1 MMMTFSKMYG
11 AISERI
17 NGEVKIMNSFYKKL
31 LPPVGPI
38 DVVLDTDTFNEI
50 DDQFALS
57 YMLSY
62 RERLNVKALYA
73 APFYNSHSVGPE
85 DGMVK
90 SYNEI
95 LKLLELAKRED
106 LKELT
111 FKGSVDYLKDE
122 KTPQISDAARDL
134 SARAMKYTEENP
146 LYVVAIGAI
155 TNVASAI
162 LLNPEIV
169 NKMVIVWLGGH
180 AQEWPD
186 TYEFNMMQDVA
197 AARVIFG
204 CGAPVIQLPCAGV
217 VDHFYISEPELNYW
231 LIGKNPLADY
241 LAKAAI
247 NEANAYAKGKPW
259 SRVIWDVTAV
269 AYLVNENNRFMDYK
283 ITSSPICQ
291 YDHHYSYDVRRHPIS
306 YVTIIKRDALMED
319 LIQRLTK

>member
-1 MMMTFSKMYG
+1 MNDF
-11 AISERI
+11 ER
-17 NGEVKIMNSFYKKL
+17 KL
-31 LPPVGPI
+31 LPPKGPI

-62 RERLNVKALYA
+62 KERLNVKALYA
-73 APFYNSHSVGPE
+73 APFFNIHSTGPE
-85 DGMVK
+85 DGMIK
-90 SYNEI
+90 SYEEI
-95 LKLLELAKRED
+95 LTLLDLAGRTD
-106 LKELT
+106 LKEVT

-122 KTPQISDAARDL
+122 KTPQISPSAEHL
-134 SARAMKYTEENP
+134 SKLAMNYTEENP

-169 NKMVIVWLGGH
+169 NRIVIVWLGGH

-186 TYEFNMMQDVA
+186 TMEFNMMQDVA

-204 CGAPVIQLPCAGV
+204 CGCPVVQLPCAGI

-231 LIGKNPLADY
+231 FMDKNPLATY
-241 LAKAAI
+241 LAKSVI

-259 SRVIWDVTAV
+259 TRVIWDVTAV
-269 AYLVNENNRFMDYK
+269 AYLVNDNNRFMDYK
-283 ITSSPICQ
+283 VIPSPICQ

-319 LIQRLTK
+319 LIERLTK

>member
-1 MMMTFSKMYG
+1 MNDF
-11 AISERI
+11 ER
-17 NGEVKIMNSFYKKL
+17 KL
-31 LPPVGPI
+31 LPPTGPI

-62 RERLNVKALYA
+62 KERLNVKALYA
-73 APFYNSHSVGPE
+73 APFFNMHSTGPE
-85 DGMVK
+85 DGMIR
-90 SYNEI
+90 SYEEI
-95 LKLLELAKRED
+95 LTLLDLAGRAD
-106 LKELT
+106 LKEVT
-111 FKGSVDYLKDE
+111 FKGSIDYLKDE
-122 KTPQISDAARDL
+122 KTPQISPSAEQL
-134 SARAMKYTEENP
+134 SKLAMNYTEENP

-169 NKMVIVWLGGH
+169 SRIVIVWLGGH

-186 TYEFNMMQDVA
+186 TMEFNMMQDVA

-204 CGAPVIQLPCAGV
+204 CGCPVVQLPCAGI

-231 LIGKNPLADY
+231 FMGKNPLATY
-241 LAKAAI
+241 LAKSVI
-247 NEANAYAKGKPW
+247 NEANAYAKGRPW

-269 AYLVNENNRFMDYK
+269 AYLVNDNNRFMDYK
-283 ITSSPICQ
+283 IIPSPICQ

-319 LIQRLTK
+319 LINRLTM